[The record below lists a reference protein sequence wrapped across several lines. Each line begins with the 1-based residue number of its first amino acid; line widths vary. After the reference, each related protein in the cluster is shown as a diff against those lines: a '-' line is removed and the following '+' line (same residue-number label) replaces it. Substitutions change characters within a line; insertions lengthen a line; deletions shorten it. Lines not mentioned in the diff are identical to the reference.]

1 MRGGC
6 DVRLFELD
14 KAIGSRSDLNVET
27 GDKYEHGI
35 NVIRLNHI

>member
-6 DVRLFELD
+6 DVLLFELD

-27 GDKYEHGI
+27 GDEHGI